1 MRIPCLLITSL
12 LSTLPAI
19 HLASGQTAKPAEVSD
34 ADAAQAS
41 PPPEAPIPLAEEDE
55 FLPNLQSSGRTQT
68 DARTIN
74 MKIPAPRGQITDR
87 NGFPLAQNEVRHYL
101 AISFPRLDDPSDS
114 EILTFAREQL
124 GRVNKKI
131 GVNYQI
137 PGALSEA
144 DVIDHYTHRRWL
156 PLLVPGLLTKVEHEA
171 IEPLVT
177 KDGKSAGLVFQPTYV
192 RVYPRGA
199 MAPHILG
206 VTKKIRPMPTGPIN
220 PGDPLWPETEGRD
233 GLEKSFNEY
242 LTGRD
247 GEINYLFDSDGNR
260 LQEYVVAQ
268 PEPGANLV
276 TSLDAELQEIA
287 EKALARNVGRGAFVC
302 IEVGTGDILAMASF
316 PNYDPNEWVPA
327 ISQERFTE
335 LNEDTTLPLLAR
347 SFRGLYPPAS
357 TFKIPVAMAAL
368 ETETIGRWS
377 EYSCPPGMRISG
389 RWMKNWNKKSEGSL
403 NVVGAIKRSCNPFF
417 FKVAAKMGAE
427 PFLSMARRVGLGEAT
442 GLPLAAEAGGNIPES
457 SNDRV
462 KTASLAIGQDQ
473 ILTSPLQ
480 VARMMAAV
488 ADGTSTPIPRLV
500 LQIQDLN
507 NDVIKAFPQE
517 KRNDLNCSIDTM
529 NTVRKGM
536 YDVVHAGDGTG
547 KRASINYAKLCG
559 KTGTGQW
566 SGGKYVAWFAGFVP
580 YKNPRYAFAA
590 LYEGRPGQTV
600 SGGKN
605 AAPIVK
611 SVMNQMY
618 SRGINKRIEERR
630 LAVLAGTE
638 NPIEAADEKKAATTT
653 KAKPKKKY
661 TPKKKSKPKAKP
673 TPRAIPVPPPPPPA
687 KKKGFFKRLF
697 GRE

>member
-1 MRIPCLLITSL
+1 MRISHLLITSL
-12 LSTLPAI
+12 LAAP
-19 HLASGQTAKPAEVSD
+19 LASGQTAEPAEVL
-34 ADAAQAS
+34 AAIPTPAPPSPGEQA
-41 PPPEAPIPLAEEDE
+41 PVVDEDQ
-55 FLPNLQSSGRTQT
+55 FLPNLRSSGRTQT

-101 AISFPRLDDPSDS
+101 AVSFPRLDDPSDL

-124 GRVNKKI
+124 DRVNKKI

-137 PGALSEA
+137 PGILSEA
-144 DVIDHYTHRRWL
+144 DVIEHYKYRRWL

-171 IEPLVT
+171 IEPLVV
-177 KDGKSAGLVFQPTYV
+177 KDGKSAGLTFQPTYV
-192 RVYPRGA
+192 RVYPRGS

-206 VTKKIRPMPTGPIN
+206 VTKKIRPMPTGTIT
-220 PGDPLWPETEGRD
+220 PGDPLWPETEGRF
-233 GLEKSFNEY
+233 GLEKTFNEY

-247 GEINYLFDSDGNR
+247 GEINYLFDAEGNR
-260 LQEYVVAQ
+260 LQEYIVSQ

-287 EKALARNVGRGAFVC
+287 EDALARNVGRGAFVC

-316 PNYDPNEWVPA
+316 PTYDPNEWVPA
-327 ISQERFTE
+327 ISQERYTE
-335 LNEDTTLPLLAR
+335 LREDTTLPLLAR

-357 TFKIPVAMAAL
+357 TFKVPVAMAAL
-368 ETETIGRWS
+368 ETETVGRWS
-377 EYSCPPGMRISG
+377 EYSCPSGMRISG
-389 RWMKNWNKKSEGSL
+389 RWMKNWNTKSEGSL
-403 NVVGAIKRSCNPFF
+403 NVVGALKRSCNPWF
-417 FKVAAKMGAE
+417 FKVARKMGAD

-442 GLPLAAEAGGNIPES
+442 GLPLAAEAGGFIPET

-462 KTASLAIGQDQ
+462 KTASLSIGQDQ

-488 ADGTSTPIPRLV
+488 ADGRSTPVPRLV

-507 NDVIKAFPQE
+507 NDVIKAFPEE

-566 SGGKYVAWFAGFVP
+566 SGGKNVAWFAGFVP

-590 LYEGRPGQTV
+590 LYEGRPGQSV

-611 SVMNQMY
+611 SVMSKMY

-638 NPIEAADEKKAATTT
+638 NPVEAAAEKKKTTT
-653 KAKPKKKY
+653 SKPKSKSKPKKKY
-661 TPKKKSKPKAKP
+661 KAKPKAKP
-673 TPRAIPVPPPPPPA
+673 APRAIPVPPPPPPA

-697 GRE
+697 GRD

>member
-1 MRIPCLLITSL
+1 MRISCLLITSL
-12 LSTLPAI
+12 LATPFASLPAF
-19 HLASGQTAKPAEVSD
+19 GQTADPAEVP
-34 ADAAQAS
+34 AAILAQAPPS
-41 PPPEAPIPLAEEDE
+41 PVAPIPTAEEDE

-101 AISFPRLDDPSDS
+101 AISFPRLEDPSDAQ
-114 EILTFAREQL
+114 ILTFAREQL

-137 PGALSEA
+137 PGILSEA
-144 DVIDHYTHRRWL
+144 DVLDHYKHRRWL
-156 PLLVPGLLTKVEHEA
+156 PLLVPGLLTKVEHGA

-177 KDGKSAGLVFQPTYV
+177 KDGKSAGLTFQPTYV
-192 RVYPRGA
+192 RIYPRGS

-206 VTKKIRPMPTGPIN
+206 VTKKIRPMPTGSIS

-233 GLEKSFNEY
+233 GLEKTFNEY
-242 LTGRD
+242 LTGKD
-247 GEINYLFDSDGNR
+247 GEINYLFDSEGNR
-260 LQEYVVAQ
+260 LQEYIVAQ
-268 PEPGANLV
+268 PEPGANIV

-287 EKALARNVGRGAFVC
+287 EKALARHVGRGAFVC
-302 IEVGTGDILAMASF
+302 IEVGTGDVLAMASY

-335 LNEDTTLPLLAR
+335 LNEDSTLPLLAR

-368 ETETIGRWS
+368 ETETVGRWS
-377 EYSCPPGMRISG
+377 EFACPPSMRING
-389 RWMKNWNKKSEGSL
+389 RRMKNWNKKHDGSL
-403 NVVGAIKRSCNPFF
+403 NVVGAIKRSCNPWFF
-417 FKVAAKMGAE
+417 QVARKMGAD

-442 GLPLAAEAGGNIPES
+442 GLPLAAEAGGRIPDS

-462 KTASLAIGQDQ
+462 KTASLSIGQDQ

-480 VARMMAAV
+480 VARMMAAI
-488 ADGTSTPIPRLV
+488 ADGRSTPVPRLV

-507 NDVIKAFPQE
+507 NDVIKAFPEE

-547 KRASINYAKLCG
+547 KRASISYAKLCG

-611 SVMNQMY
+611 SVMNKMY
-618 SRGINKRIEERR
+618 ARGINKRIQERR

-638 NPIEAADEKKAATTT
+638 NPVEAAEEEKEKKKAA
-653 KAKPKKKY
+653 ASKPKSK
-661 TPKKKSKPKAKP
+661 PKKKSKPKPKRKSV
-673 TPRAIPVPPPPPPA
+673 PRAIPVPPPPPPA
-687 KKKGFFKRLF
+687 EKKGFFKRLF
-697 GRE
+697 GR